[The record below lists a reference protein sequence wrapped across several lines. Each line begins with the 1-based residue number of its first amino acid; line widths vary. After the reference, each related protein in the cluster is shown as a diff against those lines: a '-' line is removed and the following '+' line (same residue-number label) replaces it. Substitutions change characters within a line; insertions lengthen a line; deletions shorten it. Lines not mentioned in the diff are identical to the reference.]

1 MNAVTATRWIDR
13 SPRAYLYRAVNAL
26 FADVPQ
32 WIRWGFVWVALIG
45 AMMIACYALMFVLSW
60 MLGMS

>member
-13 SPRAYLYRAVNAL
+13 SPRAYLYRAVGSL

-32 WIRWGFVWVALIG
+32 WIRWASP
-45 AMMIACYALMFVLSW
+45 MSRSW
-60 MLGMS
+60 AR